1 MGTVFQ
7 IPWTRIGGDD
17 THYWPVEGLA
27 ELNRLGFTTAAMA
40 LEDDSISLDE
50 LVRRLDNG
58 ADAPDHIEKLA
69 LIFGT
74 EGDGLSHRTIAH
86 ADLTVRIPM
95 SHRRGQPQCGGPP
108 APSPLSFDLCSLK
121 SR

>member
-7 IPWTRIGGDD
+7 IPWTRIGGDN

-95 SHRRGQPQCGGPP
+95 SHGV
-108 APSPLSFDLCSLK
+108 DSLNVAA
-121 SR
+121 SSAVAFYSTRVH

>member
-1 MGTVFQ
+1 M
-7 IPWTRIGGDD
+7 IRSRWTNWYAG
-17 THYWPVEGLA
+17 W
-27 ELNRLGFTTAAMA
+27 TTA
-40 LEDDSISLDE
+40 
-50 LVRRLDNG
+50 

-95 SHRRGQPQCGGPP
+95 SHGV
-108 APSPLSFDLCSLK
+108 DSLNVAA
-121 SR
+121 SSAVAFYSTRVH